1 MTFNDRSFALA
12 QLGYLPVIAITALI
26 LPGAGMTTLMLSMA
40 GSWIVTA
47 LCYQATSGRN
57 SVGWWTLL
65 AMQTILGATAAI
77 MLHRQP
83 EASPI
88 AFAAN
93 ITLTGIAVI
102 ATASLSCRI
111 AGSEGIRPTAVH
123 NRALIATAATLPF
136 ISACRDNHRITG
148 PVCRHGSHR
157 LRMTSL
163 YTPWTRPQCR
173 PQAMGRIHS
182 RRRTDRHGRSAILCR
197 NRHRHIMY
205 APMA

>member
-1 MTFNDRSFALA
+1 
-12 QLGYLPVIAITALI
+12 
-26 LPGAGMTTLMLSMA
+26 MTTLMLSMA

-136 ISACRDNHRITG
+136 ISAAVTTTAYPALYAGMALTG
-148 PVCRHGSHR
+148 YG
-157 LRMTSL
+157 MTSL
-163 YTPWTRPQCR
+163 YTPGRDRNADLRLWGAFIAGVALIAMPICDSVPQPPSAYHVC
-173 PQAMGRIHS
+173 S
-182 RRRTDRHGRSAILCR
+182 HGITGGAPTSAE
-197 NRHRHIMY
+197 HG
-205 APMA
+205 